1 MALKIGIVISV
12 ISIILLSIYGVDA
25 IVTIDENLGSTNTA
39 FLHLDAKTR
48 GMVFGL
54 IPAILLILSF
64 FITRNESS
72 KILGILIIVGG
83 GLMVVG
89 VAIILALP
97 NNSIPVSSRG
107 EFLGVVGIGVSIVA
121 LGAIKVK
128 RSKRNITS

>member
-12 ISIILLSIYGVDA
+12 ISIILLSIYGADA
-25 IVTIDENLGSTNTA
+25 IVTINENLGSTNTA
-39 FLHLDAKTR
+39 FLHMDTKTR

-83 GLMVVG
+83 ALMVVG
-89 VAIILALP
+89 VGIILALP
-97 NNSIPVSSRG
+97 NNNITPSSRG

-121 LGAIKVK
+121 LGTIKVK
-128 RSKRNITS
+128 RSKRNTAS